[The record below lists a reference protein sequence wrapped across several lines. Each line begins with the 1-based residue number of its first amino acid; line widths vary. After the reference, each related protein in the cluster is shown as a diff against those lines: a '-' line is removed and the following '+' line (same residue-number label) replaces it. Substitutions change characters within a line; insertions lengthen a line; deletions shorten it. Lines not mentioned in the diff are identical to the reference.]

1 MAISGDVNI
10 RNALKY
16 FYAKEGLE
24 NLLDRNDPLLK
35 QIGSRMVEG
44 KAQPFA
50 VIDGTT
56 PAVAGD
62 YLEVFNLATS
72 NPKTKEYYIEP
83 GQAFSSYVVN
93 AKELKASETMKGAY
107 MPIAALKMFSSTEAL
122 RKVLAS
128 ALYGEGYGELAKV
141 GSAVAFTANTDAT
154 LTLPNSAIAV
164 ISEGM
169 KLVVK
174 PAIDSATVETT
185 LVVKSAN
192 DQTITVTPDTTYT
205 SAASDV
211 ICLAGCMDANG
222 GPLLPVGLLSWLP
235 IRNARTGATWNTY
248 IAKDFFGVNRSS
260 FSSRLAGSFYA
271 PAAAEDK
278 YVTIQKLMKKCRDQ
292 GSVMDFIVL
301 NSDDAL
307 ELQLEMESKYI
318 NYTNT
323 ATKQKRFNNF
333 GISGFNANWMTNSV
347 ENIIDTPYLEKGVFI
362 IGELDAVKKW
372 QYTDADS
379 KLKDGIL
386 DNDPGVQNPEN
397 GPADPDVKNNAGILL
412 DNWLAVVPGT
422 RTSDGIGSE
431 VCLQIFEQ
439 IVVENTAHFGVGL
452 FYQADYSGL
461 LHY

>member
-1 MAISGDVNI
+1 MISADVNI
-10 RNALKY
+10 RNGLKY
-16 FYAKEGLE
+16 FYAKEGMA
-24 NLLDRNDPLLK
+24 NLLNRNDPLLK
-35 QIGSRMVEG
+35 QIGTRMVEG

-50 VIDGTT
+50 VIDGST

-62 YLEVFNLATS
+62 YLQAFDLATQ
-72 NPKTKEYYIEP
+72 NPSTKEFIIEP
-83 GQAFSSYVVN
+83 GQEFSSYVVN
-93 AKELKASETMKGAY
+93 AKELKASETLQGAY

-122 RKVLAS
+122 RKVRAK
-128 ALYGEGYGELAKV
+128 ALYGEGFGELAKV
-141 GSAVAFTANTDAT
+141 NDVVAFTANTNT
-154 LTLPNSAIAV
+154 SITLPNEAITV
-164 ISEGM
+164 ISENM

-174 PAIDSATVETT
+174 AAIDSATVLAT
-185 LVVKSAN
+185 LTVKSAN
-192 DQTITVTPDTTYT
+192 ENTVVVESDTTYT
-205 SAASDV
+205 TVATDV
-211 ICLAGCMDANG
+211 ICLAGSMDSAGN
-222 GPLLPVGLLSWLP
+222 PLLPVGLLGWLP
-235 IRNARTGATWNTY
+235 IRNGRTGATWNTY
-248 IAKDFFGVNRSS
+248 IAKDFFNVNRSA

-278 YVTIQKLMKKCRDQ
+278 YVSIQKLMKKCRDQ

-362 IGELDAVKKW
+362 IGELESIKIY
-372 QYTDADS
+372 QYTDSDS
-379 KLKDGIL
+379 KLKDGIR
-386 DNDPGVQNPEN
+386 DNDPGVENPEN
-397 GPADPDVKNNAGILL
+397 GPASPDVKNNAGILL

-431 VCLQIFEQ
+431 VCLQVFDQ
-439 IVVENTAHFGVGL
+439 FVVENPAHFGIGL
-452 FYQADYSGL
+452 FASNDYSKL